1 MSLVNY
7 LFMEVIKNKKYA
19 IISLIIFLLWGVWY
33 YNKYYGGESSIPYQ
47 KSSGM
52 VWTTQ
57 YHITYQSEK
66 LFDDS
71 IKAVFDA
78 VNNCASMFNKNSL
91 VAKINNNECTEVD
104 SMFVALYR
112 CSEKVNKDT
121 EGAFDPTV
129 SPLMKLWGFVEKTG
143 TMPKRSEV
151 DSIRAFVGLNK
162 TTLTVDNEIQKED
175 SRTSFDFSA
184 IAKGYACDEV
194 GRMLERNGVNNYLVE
209 VGGEIVLN
217 GQNPNGSEWNVSV
230 DSPTERYNEMLT
242 DNRKAN
248 EGLVIL
254 RMSSG
259 AVATS
264 GNYRNFKMIDGKKV
278 VHTMNPRT
286 GYPEDSDLL
295 SVTIVA
301 KNCMVA
307 DAYATACMV
316 MGLNRSKAFLEGN
329 DELGGFLVY
338 AAEGDSLMV
347 WDNERFR
354 LMTDE

>member
-1 MSLVNY
+1 M
-7 LFMEVIKNKKYA
+7 
-19 IISLIIFLLWGVWY
+19 
-33 YNKYYGGESSIPYQ
+33 
-47 KSSGM
+47 
-52 VWTTQ
+52 
-57 YHITYQSEK
+57 
-66 LFDDS
+66 
-71 IKAVFDA
+71 
-78 VNNCASMFNKNSL
+78 
-91 VAKINNNECTEVD
+91 
-104 SMFVALYR
+104 
-112 CSEKVNKDT
+112 
-121 EGAFDPTV
+121 
-129 SPLMKLWGFVEKTG
+129 
-143 TMPKRSEV
+143 MPKQSEV
-151 DSIRAFVGLNK
+151 DSIRVFVGLNK
-162 TTLTVDNEIQKED
+162 TTLTADNEIQKED
-175 SRTSFDFSA
+175 PRTSFDFSA

-338 AAEGDSLMV
+338 ASEGDSLKV
-347 WDNERFR
+347 WNNERFR